1 MAGFSYKIYLVL
13 SHETVWMIL
22 LSLFWL
28 YVSES
33 KPKTCA
39 EEGRWS
45 AMRVVDESA
54 RLAGLWRVSV
64 GLQDG
69 AQAERAILMFVWH
82 FVAFAVL
89 HIHFGVSGQMWNT
102 IDELPNVG
110 ECAPIQCTL

>member
-1 MAGFSYKIYLVL
+1 
-13 SHETVWMIL
+13 
-22 LSLFWL
+22 
-28 YVSES
+28 
-33 KPKTCA
+33 
-39 EEGRWS
+39 
-45 AMRVVDESA
+45 MRVVDESA

-102 IDELPNVG
+102 IDELPKNQMLENAHQYNVLYDY
-110 ECAPIQCTL
+110 EL